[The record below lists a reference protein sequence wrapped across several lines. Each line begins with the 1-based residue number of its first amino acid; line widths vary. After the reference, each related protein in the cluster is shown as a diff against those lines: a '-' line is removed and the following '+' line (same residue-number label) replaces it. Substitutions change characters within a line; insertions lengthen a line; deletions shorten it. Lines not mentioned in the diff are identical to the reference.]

1 MNIKRILFSAVTA
14 AGILISCAGCSGQSG
29 SSGNVNAM
37 SLNDG
42 DKVAVIEI
50 KDYGTM
56 KAKLFPDIAPI
67 GVENFIRLADSGY
80 YNGLKIHRV
89 LQDNVIQGGSLY
101 GDGTGGTAAYTGADE
116 AKDTSTTADTTFPI
130 EVNDNARNFYGA
142 LGYVADSYGQ
152 NAVQFYII
160 NNKNPQDIHATDASK
175 VQSRADELASAAQA
189 ATYEASSNKAKSDSY
204 QQTYYSNNAK
214 MLSTKNEVVAAK
226 YAKVGGVYQYDG
238 AYTVFGQV
246 YEGLDVLDKI
256 SAVTVQTN
264 AQGEK
269 SMPIEDIVISSITIE
284 TIKTSTAEADGSDT
298 SGSKK
303 NTTTSGATAKTA
315 EASATNESNPA
326 TTDSTPSQTSE
337 TGSSEPKTSE
347 TNTSQAADISTVDT
361 KEAQ

>member
-1 MNIKRILFSAVTA
+1 MNIKRILFSAVAA
-14 AGILISCAGCSGQSG
+14 AGILLSSAGCSGQSG
-29 SSGNVNAM
+29 SSGNVDVM

-67 GVENFIRLADSGY
+67 GVENFIRLANSGY

-101 GDGTGGTAAYTGADE
+101 GDGTGGSAAYTGAED
-116 AKDTSTTADTTFPI
+116 AKDTASSTATTFPI
-130 EVNDNARNFYGA
+130 ETNDNARNFYGA
-142 LGYVADSYGQ
+142 LGYVADNYGQ

-214 MLSTKNEVVAAK
+214 MLTTKNEAVAAK

-238 AYTVFGQV
+238 AYTIFGQV
-246 YEGLDVLDKI
+246 YDGLDVLDKI
-256 SAVTVQTN
+256 SAVSVQTN

-298 SGSKK
+298 SGSKSSTPAS
-303 NTTTSGATAKTA
+303 NTSAKTA
-315 EASATNESNPA
+315 EVSA
-326 TTDSTPSQTSE
+326 TTDSTPATTNEAVSAQTTE
-337 TGSSEPKTSE
+337 VTKTTEAGALS
-347 TNTSQAADISTVDT
+347 TAGISTIDT
-361 KEAQ
+361 KEAH